1 MPMLV
6 ALLIVEIILGAML
19 LTGTFLRHALITSL
33 ALSAAFLGWKCY
45 LWLTNAPVGCGC
57 GAPALFKVAA
67 TNRSFTAGLSGG
79 MLLVSTSAVLIMHR
93 FDRTE
98 RQSGGQSV

>member
-1 MPMLV
+1 
-6 ALLIVEIILGAML
+6 ML
-19 LTGTFLRHALITSL
+19 LTGTFLRHALIASL
-33 ALSAAFLGWKCY
+33 ALSTAFLGWTCY

-79 MLLVSTSAVLIMHR
+79 MLCASLVAIATPILASK
-93 FDRTE
+93 TE
-98 RQSGGQSV
+98 RQESRDPS

>member
-6 ALLIVEIILGAML
+6 ALLFVEIILGAML
-19 LTGTFLRHALITSL
+19 LTGTFLRQALIASL
-33 ALSAAFLGWKCY
+33 ALSSAFLGWTSY

-57 GAPALFKVAA
+57 GAPALFEVAA

-79 MLLVSTSAVLIMHR
+79 MLCASLVAIGTPLLASNLEGHVSRSSI
-93 FDRTE
+93 
-98 RQSGGQSV
+98 